1 MFHCAVDTELV
12 RTTFVSPTQQ
22 KHHTHAGHSEKKKT
36 TKCVRACECELSAV
50 SRSQSAFGCVCC
62 FLCSRVSEPF
72 VVNSPELLL
81 PANVVDVDRCH
92 QLCGGRSFSRYRHCG
107 PVASGSNAASPSFCR
122 CAIIVPA
129 ATAFWNEHHHLATIR
144 RRWRFLCVGKEYI
157 YVGRFIV
164 RVRKPSSITRMCMC
178 LCVYVIIYVRQ

>member
-92 QLCGGRSFSRYRHCG
+92 QLCGGRSFSRYRHRG
-107 PVASGSNAASPSFCR
+107 PVASGSSAASPSFCR

-144 RRWRFLCVGKEYI
+144 GDAGAFCVWERSTFMLDALLCVFEN
-157 YVGRFIV
+157 
-164 RVRKPSSITRMCMC
+164 PPQSHE
-178 LCVYVIIYVRQ
+178 CVCVCVCTS